1 VTQLLQLLAGGVSLG
16 AVYALL
22 ALGFVIVFKA
32 SDVVNFG
39 HPALLM
45 IGTYAIARLGLAHVP
60 FPLALLGGVVAAALT
75 GLLVQRF
82 LVAPLARASVI
93 TVSIMTIGVDLVAQT
108 EITRR
113 IGVDILAIPDPWGDS
128 VVRLGAVTI
137 PQARLAGLGF
147 GVVLIGGFLA
157 WFKLSRW
164 GIAMRAVADDAPTAA
179 LMGVPRKM
187 VSALAWT
194 LAGALAAVA
203 GLFITAFP
211 TPGLQPG
218 TAAVALAAF
227 PAAILGGL
235 DSIGG
240 AIVGGLVVGVTE
252 ALAEGYESHLS
263 FLGQGFHS
271 VMPCVVM
278 LLVLLVRPSGLFG
291 TRELHRV

>member
-1 VTQLLQLLAGGVSLG
+1 VTQLVQLLVGGVSLG

-45 IGTYAIARLGLAHVP
+45 IGAYTIARLGLSHVP
-60 FPLALLGGVVAAALT
+60 FPLAVLGGVAAAALT
-75 GLLVQRF
+75 GLLVQRL
-82 LVAPLARASVI
+82 LVAPLAGATVI

-113 IGVDILAIPDPWGDS
+113 LGVDILPMSDPWRDKVLRIGEVS
-128 VVRLGAVTI
+128 I
-137 PQARLAGLGF
+137 PQARLAGLVIS
-147 GVVLIGGFLA
+147 VVLIGAFLA

-164 GIAMRAVADDAPTAA
+164 GIAMRAVADDPQTAA
-179 LMGVPRKM
+179 LMGVPRRM
-187 VSALAWT
+187 VSMLAWT
-194 LAGALAAVA
+194 LAGGLAAVA
-203 GLFITAFP
+203 GVFITAFP
-211 TPGLQPG
+211 TPGLQPA

-240 AIVGGLVVGVTE
+240 AIVGGLIVGVAE

-263 FLGQGFHS
+263 FLGLGFHS
-271 VMPCVVM
+271 VMPYVVM
-278 LLVLLVRPSGLFG
+278 VLVLLVRPAGLFG

>member
-1 VTQLLQLLAGGVSLG
+1 MTQLVQLLAGGVSLG

-22 ALGFVIVFKA
+22 ALGFVIVFKS

-45 IGTYAIARLGLAHVP
+45 IGAYAIARLGLAHVP
-60 FPLALLGGVVAAALT
+60 FPLAVLGGVIAAALI
-75 GLLVQRF
+75 GLLVQR
-82 LVAPLARASVI
+82 LLLAPLAGATVI

-113 IGVDILAIPDPWGDS
+113 LGFDILPMSDPWRDK
-128 VVRLGAVTI
+128 VVRLGELTI
-137 PQARLAGLGF
+137 PQARIAGLVIS
-147 GVVLIGGFLA
+147 VVLIGGFLT

-164 GIAMRAVADDAPTAA
+164 GIAMRAVADDPQTAA
-179 LMGVPRKM
+179 LMGVPRKR
-187 VSALAWT
+187 VSALAWM
-194 LAGALAAVA
+194 LAGGLAAVA
-203 GLFITAFP
+203 GVFITTFP

-235 DSIGG
+235 DSVGG
-240 AIVGGLVVGVTE
+240 AIIGGLIVGVAE

-263 FLGQGFHS
+263 FLGLGFHS
-271 VMPCVVM
+271 VMPYVVM
-278 LLVLLVRPSGLFG
+278 ILVLLVRPSGLFG